1 MNKDFFKVDP
11 KISLLDVLEA
21 LNISKDDLVIKKDNF
36 ILHPENIYI
45 EDFVSFEKNKC
56 KKNLII
62 KIQNKRPKNIS
73 KIIIN
78 NG

>member
-1 MNKDFFKVDP
+1 MLFVIEKK
-11 KISLLDVLEA
+11 LDTSFTFVL
-21 LNISKDDLVIKKDNF
+21 
-36 ILHPENIYI
+36 
-45 EDFVSFEKNKC
+45 FEKNKC

-62 KIQNKRPKNIS
+62 KVQNKRPKNIS